1 MEGGRL
7 KAWALVA
14 VLLLGACQLALPGA
28 KPAADA
34 PAGGLAGP
42 AVTVSALPAA
52 PEQDPT
58 PAKTTLAATVDT
70 QPAADP
76 VAAPTPT
83 ANPTATAKPAPEK
96 PAEAEPA
103 TAAAEAPEAG
113 GPPKPPLSAEGQ
125 ACEKR
130 GGLWSATGKSGV
142 MACVKRTRDF
152 GKSCSRDRDC
162 EGACL
167 ARSRSCAPITPL
179 FGCHDVLQDDGRKV
193 TLCLD

>member
-1 MEGGRL
+1 MAGGRL
-7 KAWALVA
+7 KGWALVA

-58 PAKTTLAATVDT
+58 PAKTAPAATVDT

-76 VAAPTPT
+76 VAAP
-83 ANPTATAKPAPEK
+83 AAATAKPTAAK

-103 TAAAEAPEAG
+103 TAAAEVPEAG
-113 GPPKPPLSAEGQ
+113 GGAKAAAVGGGAGLRETRWRLVGHGKIRRDGLRQ
-125 ACEKR
+125 AH
-130 GGLWSATGKSGV
+130 
-142 MACVKRTRDF
+142 
-152 GKSCSRDRDC
+152 
-162 EGACL
+162 
-167 ARSRSCAPITPL
+167 P
-179 FGCHDVLQDDGRKV
+179 
-193 TLCLD
+193 

>member
-1 MEGGRL
+1 MAGGRL
-7 KAWALVA
+7 KGWALVA
-14 VLLLGACQLALPGA
+14 VLLLGACQLTMPGA

-58 PAKTTLAATVDT
+58 PAKTAPAATVDT

-76 VAAPTPT
+76 VAAP
-83 ANPTATAKPAPEK
+83 AAATAKPTPAK
-96 PAEAEPA
+96 PAEAEPS
-103 TAAAEAPEAG
+103 TAAAEVTEAG
-113 GPPKPPLSAEGQ
+113 GAPKPPLSAEGQ

-130 GGLWSATGKSGV
+130 GGVWSATGKSGV

-179 FGCHDVLQDDGRKV
+179 FGCHDVLQDDGRQV

>member
-58 PAKTTLAATVDT
+58 PAKTAPAATVDT

-76 VAAPTPT
+76 VAAP
-83 ANPTATAKPAPEK
+83 AAATAKPTAAK

-103 TAAAEAPEAG
+103 TAAAEVPEAG
-113 GPPKPPLSAEGQ
+113 GAPKPPLSAEGQ

-130 GGLWSATGKSGV
+130 GGVWSATGKSGV

-179 FGCHDVLQDDGRKV
+179 FGCHDVLQDDGRQV

>member
-58 PAKTTLAATVDT
+58 PAKTAPAATVDT

-76 VAAPTPT
+76 VAAPV
-83 ANPTATAKPAPEK
+83 AATAKPTPAK

-103 TAAAEAPEAG
+103 TTAAEAPAAE

-179 FGCHDVLQDDGRKV
+179 FGCHDVLQDDGRQV